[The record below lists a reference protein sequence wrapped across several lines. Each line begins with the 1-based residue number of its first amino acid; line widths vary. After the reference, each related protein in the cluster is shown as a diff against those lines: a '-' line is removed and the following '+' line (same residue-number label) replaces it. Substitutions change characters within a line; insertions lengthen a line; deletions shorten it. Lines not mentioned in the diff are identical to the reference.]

1 MKDVATRALA
11 KLREWGPD
19 KCLLALVGALVV
31 LLLFQ
36 GVRLGFT
43 WPLGRRLAEY
53 LRSTSGTPKRKET
66 KTLEAY
72 DAILEKGVIGRKVE
86 ARPPKMVLLGIMGN
100 SALLG
105 MSPKDAKIYE
115 VGADLPQGGKL
126 IEIGTDKV
134 VVEVQGKQKTITVFP
149 ELKMRGPGEEGGPGG
164 GMRGRGPT
172 AGGPRRGPPEMGA
185 EAEQQRPPGGTAP
198 EMPQQGR
205 PATEVQPQTAPNAV
219 SAEEAEA
226 RRGFRGRVLL
236 RRTAP

>member
-1 MKDVATRALA
+1 MRDVATRALA

-36 GVRLGFT
+36 GVRLGLT

-53 LRSTSGTPKRKET
+53 LRSTSGAPKRKET

-105 MSPKDAKIYE
+105 MSPKDAKMYE

-134 VVEVQGKQKTITVFP
+134 VVEVQGKQTTITVFP

-164 GMRGRGPT
+164 RRGPGPMP
-172 AGGPRRGPPEMGA
+172 GGPRRGPPAMGA
-185 EAEQQRPPGGTAP
+185 ETEQQRPPGAAPP
-198 EMPQQGR
+198 EMPQQDPR
-205 PATEVQPQTAPNAV
+205 AADVQQRTSPDAA
-219 SAEEAEA
+219 SAEPAQAE
-226 RRGFRGRVLL
+226 RGFRGRVLL
-236 RRTAP
+236 RRTQP